1 MLAGP
6 LALAIS
12 LGLSACTTS
21 GLDLASQMEAVSAE
35 AEAEREAAEETVA
48 EDATAEEAVA
58 DMAETEAGETDLP
71 QELALIPAER
81 AAEAPA
87 TIATDTAPVM
97 AAAYA
102 GPTPSGV
109 QAIAAATSAA
119 ASHAPRVRAIHPVS
133 SVTPRP
139 VAARSP
145 ELDALIARYAA
156 HYELPVELVRRLAH
170 KESTLNPAA
179 RNRIYWGLL
188 QIRHDTA
195 RSMGYRGAP
204 EGLLDAETNLNYAVR
219 YLRGAYLTADF
230 DQDRAIRLYQRG
242 YYYDARR
249 KGILHET
256 GLRP

>member
-1 MLAGP
+1 MRILAGP

-21 GLDLASQMEAVSAE
+21 GIDIGAQLEAVSAE
-35 AEAEREAAEETVA
+35 AEAELQDAEELA
-48 EDATAEEAVA
+48 EAEAGAEEAQ
-58 DMAETEAGETDLP
+58 LP

-81 AAEAPA
+81 SQEPG
-87 TIATDTAPVM
+87 TVSTDTPPVI

-102 GPTPSGV
+102 GSTPSGI

-119 ASHAPRVRAIHPVS
+119 AATAPRVRAIPPVS
-133 SVTPRP
+133 NITPRP

-156 HYELPVELVRRLAH
+156 HYEVPVELVRRLAH

-230 DQDRAIRLYQRG
+230 DQDRALRLYQRG

-249 KGILHET
+249 KGILQET

>member
-1 MLAGP
+1 MSATRILAGP
-6 LALAIS
+6 VILAFSMALA
-12 LGLSACTTS
+12 ACSTS
-21 GLDLASQMEAVSAE
+21 GINMAAELEAVSQKTSEASQSDDNVTAAGEPVTAE
-35 AEAEREAAEETVA
+35 AAAEEKA
-48 EDATAEEAVA
+48 PAEAVA
-58 DMAETEAGETDLP
+58 VAEAAP
-71 QELALIPAER
+71 APAEN
-81 AAEAPA
+81 
-87 TIATDTAPVM
+87 TAIRPSFV

-102 GPTPSGV
+102 APSPTSSV
-109 QAIAAATSAA
+109 QALASAAGAA
-119 ASHAPRVRAIHPVS
+119 ASSAPRVRLIHPVS
-133 SVTPRP
+133 NITPRE

-145 ELDALIARYAA
+145 ELDALIAKYAA
-156 HYELPVELVRRLAH
+156 HYELPVEMVRQLAH

-195 RSMGYRGAP
+195 QTMGYRGSA

-242 YYYDARR
+242 YYFDARR

-256 GLRP
+256 GLRPNR

>member
-1 MLAGP
+1 MSTIRILTVP
-6 LALAIS
+6 LALAVFS

-21 GLDLASQMEAVSAE
+21 GVNIGAQMEAVSAE
-35 AEAEREAAEETVA
+35 VVAEAAAEA
-48 EDATAEEAVA
+48 DATEAELAQA
-58 DMAETEAGETDLP
+58 DSGEQGAAELP
-71 QELALIPAER
+71 QELALVPAER
-81 AAEAPA
+81 APAP
-87 TIATDTAPVM
+87 IASNTPPIV

-109 QAIAAATSAA
+109 QALAAAAA
-119 ASHAPRVRAIHPVS
+119 HAPRVRAIHPVPNI
-133 SVTPRP
+133 TPRP

-156 HYELPVELVRRLAH
+156 HYELPVEMVRRLAH

-195 RSMGYRGAP
+195 RSMGYRGSA

-230 DQDRAIRLYQRG
+230 NQDRAIRFYQRG
-242 YYYDARR
+242 YYYDARN
-249 KGILHET
+249 KGILRET

>member
-1 MLAGP
+1 MAAEL
-6 LALAIS
+6 
-12 LGLSACTTS
+12 
-21 GLDLASQMEAVSAE
+21 EAVSQNTSEATQSEDDVIAAGEPVTAE
-35 AEAEREAAEETVA
+35 AAAEEKAPA
-48 EDATAEEAVA
+48 EDVAV
-58 DMAETEAGETDLP
+58 TEAAP
-71 QELALIPAER
+71 APAEN
-81 AAEAPA
+81 
-87 TIATDTAPVM
+87 TAIRPSFV

-102 GPTPSGV
+102 APSPTSSV
-109 QAIAAATSAA
+109 QALASAAGAA
-119 ASHAPRVRAIHPVS
+119 ASSAPRVRLIHPVS
-133 SVTPRP
+133 NITPRE

-145 ELDALIARYAA
+145 ELDALIAKYAA
-156 HYELPVELVRRLAH
+156 HYELPVEMVRQLAH

-195 RSMGYRGAP
+195 QTMGYRGSA

-242 YYYDARR
+242 YYFDARR

-256 GLRP
+256 GLRPNR

>member
-1 MLAGP
+1 MRILAGP
-6 LALAIS
+6 LALAVS
-12 LGLSACTTS
+12 LGLSACTTN
-21 GLDLASQMEAVSAE
+21 GIDIGAQMEAVSAE
-35 AEAEREAAEETVA
+35 VEAEPHAA
-48 EDATAEEAVA
+48 DADA
-58 DMAETEAGETDLP
+58 TEAGTAEVDLAEAGADAVELP
-71 QELALIPAER
+71 QELALVPAER
-81 AAEAPA
+81 ASAPVP
-87 TIATDTAPVM
+87 IATDNPPVI

-102 GPTPSGV
+102 GPTPNGI
-109 QAIAAATSAA
+109 QAIAAAVSN
-119 ASHAPRVRAIHPVS
+119 APKVRSIRPVANVS
-133 SVTPRP
+133 PRP

-156 HYELPVELVRRLAH
+156 HYEVPVELVRRLAH

-195 RSMGYRGAP
+195 QTMGYRGPA

-230 DQDRAIRLYQRG
+230 DQDRALRLYQRG